1 MMMLSTQFEL
11 MLNYIIKVFCI
22 EKQRYLK
29 KRILVGFIVIEI
41 N

>member
-1 MMMLSTQFEL
+1 MIMLCMQFEL

-22 EKQRYLK
+22 EKRRYLK